1 MGADVRAAGAKAA
14 FDLVDDGMVVVAV
27 DPEAGFPIVDANA
40 AVGRMTGRD
49 AAEVIGQPLAE
60 LQPPRVVAGFRRRVD
75 EILRTGRPDRAQ
87 FVDESPAGRVTLDV
101 SLCPLPELGDD
112 PPHVL
117 AILRDVTPLLRVSD
131 TLDEVERVTRT
142 GTWTWDLLADEVRW
156 SSQLYAVFGLRRDEM
171 EPSFAGYLERIHP
184 DDLDALEEAV
194 TRTFETGEPF
204 ELDHRVVTPA
214 GETRWLHCT
223 GRRVANLDGAPVRMT
238 GTARWVEAGDQA
250 R

>member
-1 MGADVRAAGAKAA
+1 MDADVRAVGASAA

-27 DPEAGFPIVDANA
+27 DPDAGFPVVDANA
-40 AVGRMTGRD
+40 AIARMTGRD
-49 AAEVIGQPLAE
+49 PGTVVGTSLAD
-60 LQPPRVVAGFRRRVD
+60 LQSPRVVAGFRRRVD
-75 EILRTGRPDRAQ
+75 EVLRSGRTARAQ

-101 SLCPLPELGDD
+101 SLCPLPGLGDD

-117 AILRDVTPLLRVSD
+117 AVLRDVTTLLRVAD

-142 GTWTWDLLADEVRW
+142 GTWTWDVAGDTVRW

-184 DDLDALEEAV
+184 DDREDVEAAIN
-194 TRTFETGEPF
+194 RTFETGEPF

-214 GETRWLHCT
+214 EEIRWLHCT
-223 GRRVANLDGAPVRMT
+223 GRRVANLDGTPVRLS
-238 GTARWVEAGDQA
+238 GTAQWVTTGDQA